1 MTDGLTEGRDALTGK
16 DERPAA
22 GDGAA
27 RDDKTM
33 ALEVPPAATGQP
45 AAAEPEGRPRVL
57 LLGSDELS
65 RELTVALQ
73 GFGAEVIAADDRADA
88 PAHRVADQALVVSMT
103 DADELAALFARLH
116 PDFVVTLTEAVS
128 VDALDALQAG
138 PAGPAGPAGQA
149 GPARQA
155 QSDGWYT
162 ELVPSARSV
171 RLTRDR
177 EGLRKLAAD
186 ELGLPTAP
194 FWFVGSLAELQA
206 VAAHAG
212 YPLIVKPVAKVSGR
226 ERSVVRGPDE
236 IERAWHRATG
246 GELAGPHPRVWTE
259 TVVDIQ
265 VLVTLIVVC
274 SDGPAGPEITFCA
287 PVGYRG
293 ADDRGDRDLESWQ
306 PQQLSTAAHDAARS
320 IAARIVKAL
329 GGRGVFSVELMVN
342 GDEVYFADVT
352 AWPGDSA
359 WVTLRSQRLS
369 AFELQARAVLGLG
382 VDTLMVSPGAARV
395 VGPGRA
401 AAGVAPSAET
411 LTAALSVP
419 ESDVRVFTSAHPGR
433 PRKLGVALATAADV
447 GTARGRARD
456 VADRLSMR
464 DSGK

>member
-1 MTDGLTEGRDALTGK
+1 MTDGLTEGRDELTGK

-22 GDGAA
+22 SDGAA
-27 RDDKTM
+27 RDDATT
-33 ALEVPPAATGQP
+33 ALEVSPAATGQP
-45 AAAEPEGRPRVL
+45 AAAEPDGRPRVL
-57 LLGSDELS
+57 LLGSGEPS

-73 GFGAEVIAADDRADA
+73 GFGAEVIAADERPDA

-103 DADELAALFARLH
+103 DADELGALFARLH
-116 PDFVVTLTEAVS
+116 PDFVVTLTDAVS
-128 VDALDALQAG
+128 ADALDALQAG
-138 PAGPAGPAGQA
+138 Q
-149 GPARQA
+149 ARQPPA
-155 QSDGWYT
+155 DGWHT

-212 YPLIVKPVAKVSGR
+212 YPLMVKPVAKVSGR
-226 ERSVVRGPDE
+226 ERSVVRGSDE
-236 IERAWHRATG
+236 IERAWR
-246 GELAGPHPRVWTE
+246 LAAGDEVAGAHPRVWAE

-274 SDGPAGPEITFCA
+274 TDGPAGPEITFCA

-329 GGRGVFSVELMVN
+329 GGRGVFGVELMVN

-369 AFELQARAVLGLG
+369 AFELQARAVMGLG

-395 VGPGRA
+395 IGPGRA

-419 ESDVRVFTSAHPGR
+419 ESDVRVFTSAHAGV
-433 PRKLGVALATAADV
+433 PRRLGVALATAPDV

>member
-1 MTDGLTEGRDALTGK
+1 MTDGLTEGRDELTGN

-22 GDGAA
+22 GDGPA
-27 RDDKTM
+27 RDDATT
-33 ALEVPPAATGQP
+33 ALDVSPAATGLP
-45 AAAEPEGRPRVL
+45 AAAEPDGRPRVL
-57 LLGSDELS
+57 LLGSDELG
-65 RELTVALQ
+65 REQTVALQ
-73 GFGAEVIAADDRADA
+73 GFGAEVIAADERPDA
-88 PAHRVADQALVVSMT
+88 PAHRVADQALVVSMA
-103 DADELAALFARLH
+103 DADELAARFARLH
-116 PDFVVTLTEAVS
+116 PDFVVTLTDVVS

-138 PAGPAGPAGQA
+138 Q
-149 GPARQA
+149 ARQA
-155 QSDGWYT
+155 RSDGWYT

-194 FWFVGSLAELQA
+194 FWFVASLAELQA

-212 YPLIVKPVAKVSGR
+212 YPLMVKPVAKVSGR

-236 IERAWHRATG
+236 IERAWHLAAG
-246 GELAGPHPRVWTE
+246 GELAGAPPRVWAE
-259 TVVDIQ
+259 RVVDIE

-293 ADDRGDRDLESWQ
+293 ADDRGDGDLESWQ

-359 WVTLRSQRLS
+359 WVTLCSQRLS
-369 AFELQARAVLGLG
+369 AFELQARAVMGLG

-419 ESDVRVFTSAHPGR
+419 ESDVRVFTSAR
-433 PRKLGVALATAADV
+433 AAAARRLGVALATAPDV

-464 DSGK
+464 DSGR